1 MANCSKCGEHRE
13 VRHLIDGY
21 CAKCSKGISR
31 TAVGVPGTGLLTAGA
46 LDRLPLGKHEIG
58 PNDSLSVIGEKRMQE
73 L

>member
-1 MANCSKCGEHRE
+1 MEQCSKCGGERQI
-13 VRHLIDGY
+13 RYLINGH

-31 TAVGVPGTGLLTAGA
+31 TTAGVPNPGLLTAEA